1 MTRNIFKKLQTLPT
15 SLQSEIFE
23 WDPTFRLLFRQCLV
37 QLRLLISQKL
47 SKIYLHSTVVR
58 NNGYFEFS
66 YSMPIFSYVSSHE
79 NHRVFIEEYTCTSTL
94 PTLFN
99 NHTSARH
106 YLLRDFN
113 TETGFFSTQFIFI

>member
-23 WDPTFRLLFRQCLV
+23 WDPTFHLLFRRCLV
-37 QLRLLISQKL
+37 QLRLFISEKL
-47 SKIYLHSTVVR
+47 SKIYLHSTIVR

-94 PTLFN
+94 TTLFHN
-99 NHTSARH
+99 YTSARH

-113 TETGFFSTQFIFI
+113 TDTGFFSTQFIFI